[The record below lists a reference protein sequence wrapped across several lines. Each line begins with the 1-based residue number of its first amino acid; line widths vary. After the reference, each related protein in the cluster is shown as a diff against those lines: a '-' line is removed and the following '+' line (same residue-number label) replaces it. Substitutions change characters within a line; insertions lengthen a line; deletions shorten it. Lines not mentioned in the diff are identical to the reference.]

1 MKPLS
6 RFFKKPLEAD
16 LDAEF
21 KASYQKIGASYLCYA
36 VGFAAFTV
44 LAFYLIDVLSGRL
57 PWISDFQAVRLGF
70 SSLFLAATLFFFTH
84 RAFTERHYAVLMNAT
99 SLIGIQVGCYISS
112 QGHRLEGVDSLL
124 WSMDMTQSITIIL
137 VFGFSRLSVLNTS
150 ALAVS
155 GIITSLI
162 YFGQL
167 PAPQTAQLVRICVH
181 LCIITL
187 GLYSLKRVIESRE
200 RQLFLMAKEN
210 LGRNIYA
217 QELEQAKLVADEA
230 NEAKS
235 RFLANMSHEVRTPM
249 NGVLQILE
257 VISKDASQEN
267 RILIQKG
274 RSAGQA
280 LMRILNSILDYTKL
294 AHGAN
299 ALSPTVVS
307 LQDVCTTVID
317 LHAAAAS
324 AKGIALQSRLD
335 LDPKLAYVDVDE
347 VKLFEVVNNLVS
359 NAIKFTS
366 FGLVELSVQIA
377 AQEGADLPQAALHIQ
392 VRDTGP
398 GIPAAQQSKV
408 FLPFYQA
415 DTGATRITGGT
426 GLGLTIVKELVDV
439 LGGKIN
445 LSSME
450 GVGTLIRVA
459 LPVQIAAVPEVR
471 RPAYAEV
478 RSPPNRVVSFPV
490 RNVSPAL
497 LGGHILLVEDN
508 DLSAMLASRL
518 LELFGLEVTVAENGL
533 IGANQAARHAFD
545 IVLMDCQMPVMD
557 GFEATQH
564 IRLRE
569 KETGSNP
576 TPIIALTANALAGDR
591 QKCLDAGMSDYLR
604 KPYTETELHALL
616 VRWLS
621 LRTPPRPELV
631 TTNLG

>member
-1 MKPLS
+1 MKPLF
-6 RFFKKPLEAD
+6 RFFKKPHEAE

-36 VGFAAFTV
+36 AGFAAFTV
-44 LAFYLIDVLSGRL
+44 LVFYLIDALSGRL
-57 PWISDFQAVRLGF
+57 PWISGVQAVRLGLG
-70 SSLFLAATLFFFTH
+70 SLFLASTLFFFTH
-84 RAFTERHYAVLMNAT
+84 RAFTERHYVVLMNAM

-112 QGHRLEGVDSLL
+112 QGHRLEGVDALL
-124 WSMDMTQSITIIL
+124 WSTDMTQSITIIL
-137 VFGFSRLSVLNTS
+137 VFGFSRLSVLNTV
-150 ALAVS
+150 ALALS

-162 YFGQL
+162 YLGQL

-187 GLYSLKRVIESRE
+187 GLYSLKRAIESRE

-210 LGRNIYA
+210 LVRNIYA

-294 AHGAN
+294 AHGAKT
-299 ALSPTVVS
+299 LTVTVVS

-324 AKGIALQSRLD
+324 AKGISLQSRLD
-335 LDPKLAYVDVDE
+335 LVPHLAYVEVDE

-359 NAIKFTS
+359 NAIKFTAS
-366 FGLVELSVQIA
+366 GQVELSVQIA

-398 GIPAAQQSKV
+398 GISETQQSKV

-415 DTGATRITGGT
+415 DTGATRTTGGT
-426 GLGLTIVKELVDV
+426 GLGLSIVKELVDV

-450 GVGTLIRVA
+450 GIGTLIRVA
-459 LPVQIAAVPEVR
+459 LPVQIAAVPEASQ
-471 RPAYAEV
+471 PAYAEV
-478 RSPPNRVVSFPV
+478 QSPPNRVVSLPV
-490 RNVSPAL
+490 RNVKAAL
-497 LGGHILLVEDN
+497 LGGRILLVEDN
-508 DLSAMLASRL
+508 DLSAMLASRM
-518 LELFGLEVTVAENGL
+518 LELFGLEVTVAENGF
-533 IGANQAARHAFD
+533 IGANQAARHPFD

-591 QKCLDAGMSDYLR
+591 KKCLDAGMSDYLR

-616 VRWLS
+616 VRWLN
-621 LRTPPRPELV
+621 LRTPPRPGLV
-631 TTNLG
+631 TMNLG